1 MSLDLRNFDFATVFA
16 AFLAWTGM
24 VGWIWNVR
32 GIAVNARDDLAAF
45 REERDRHDRDIDER
59 LKKAETTAASVE
71 RLADAVKYGADLTAE
86 QMKNLS
92 ERLGEHAIFTKEQL
106 TEIRQ
111 EQKAVRQALAATG
124 SRSRRAS

>member
-1 MSLDLRNFDFATVFA
+1 LSLDLRNFDFATVFA